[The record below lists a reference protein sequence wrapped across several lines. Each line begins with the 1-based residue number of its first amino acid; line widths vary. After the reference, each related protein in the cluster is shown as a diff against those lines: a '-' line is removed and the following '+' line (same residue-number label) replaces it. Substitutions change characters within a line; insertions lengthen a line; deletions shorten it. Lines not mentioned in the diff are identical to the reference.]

1 MSLQDISPDI
11 ILLFT
16 FSPQIT
22 FSCNVEVHDLALH
35 EQLFFNFASGLK
47 VHKYIVYL
55 Y

>member
-16 FSPQIT
+16 FSPQTT
-22 FSCNVEVHDLALH
+22 FSCNIEVRDPTLH
-35 EQLFFNFASGLK
+35 AQLFFDFASGLK
-47 VHKYIVYL
+47 VHKCMVYL